1 MWGVI
6 MSSTGTAEPAL
17 QILLNVLNAWPVDSV
32 YTSDGDSTGVFALA
46 ATVTL
51 WSVFNLTWCPPIVL
65 EYFPRLLLC
74 LLFQVYIS
82 ALDTP
87 EEVDTFWKGCQE
99 QLGLATNP
107 QRFAVQTLKVLL
119 CRVQCEHVVVAME
132 GKAGW
137 DTLLCTDTHHYAV
150 GLLAR

>member
-1 MWGVI
+1 M
-6 MSSTGTAEPAL
+6 
-17 QILLNVLNAWPVDSV
+17 
-32 YTSDGDSTGVFALA
+32 
-46 ATVTL
+46 TL
-51 WSVFNLTWCPPIVL
+51 WRVFNLTWCPPIVL
-65 EYFPRLLLC
+65 EYFPRLFLC

-107 QRFAVQTLKVLL
+107 QRCSIPVLPVSPSLPRQEPGLPASPGLCSAHRFAVQTLKVLL
-119 CRVQCEHVVVAME
+119 CRVQCERVVVAME

-137 DTLLCTDTHHYAV
+137 DTLLCTDTHHYSV